1 MCKLQCTS
9 HLSFTI
15 MICPKVAM
23 VLLLLLVVAAGVA
36 VISDAYLVANDGFT
50 VVTTS
55 SQL

>member
-1 MCKLQCTS
+1 
-9 HLSFTI
+9 

-23 VLLLLLVVAAGVA
+23 VLLLLLVVVAGVA

>member
-23 VLLLLLVVAAGVA
+23 VLLLLLVVVAGVA